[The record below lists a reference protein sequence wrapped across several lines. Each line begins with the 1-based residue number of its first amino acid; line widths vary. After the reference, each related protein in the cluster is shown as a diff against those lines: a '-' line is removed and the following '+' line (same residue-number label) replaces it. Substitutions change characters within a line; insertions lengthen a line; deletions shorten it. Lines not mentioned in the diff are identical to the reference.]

1 MQPSTRC
8 RLRRSALRD
17 PHHGCVNST
26 QPNPHTDELHGGHN
40 RITHQNLRLGQSPVD
55 EDGCPEE
62 EEVSLLSSCF
72 FTRRLKSRFYLV
84 VQSER
89 ITIIEASE
97 GHGPPERN
105 LHETTGPKID
115 EDNLSRGE
123 ERGASA
129 SCRQDTRSPTDPTP
143 VPSPQP
149 SQQHTP
155 EPPLQ
160 PSTRATPSLLGKRR
174 RDDGANKVLRQMLYE
189 SHRLDSLT
197 DAGNRQDAAFQQSM
211 LEAIWEV
218 TDAVQ
223 ASNGQQE
230 LLIQNVNL
238 LTLILLNQLEPPS
251 PH

>member
-1 MQPSTRC
+1 MAAIGCNMQPM
-8 RLRRSALRD
+8 AD
-17 PHHGCVNST
+17 PT
-26 QPNPHTDELHGGHN
+26 A
-40 RITHQNLRLGQSPVD
+40 
-55 EDGCPEE
+55 
-62 EEVSLLSSCF
+62 SSCF
-72 FTRRLKSRFYLV
+72 FTRRLKSRFHLV

-105 LHETTGPKID
+105 LHETSGPKID
-115 EDNLSRGE
+115 EDNLSRGD

-197 DAGNRQDAAFQQSM
+197 DARNRQDAAFQQSM

-238 LTLILLNQLEPPS
+238 LTLILQKQLEPPA

>member
-1 MQPSTRC
+1 MMSLPCALLALFIPSVVYFSLGGVSWFASTNQP
-8 RLRRSALRD
+8 
-17 PHHGCVNST
+17 H
-26 QPNPHTDELHGGHN
+26 
-40 RITHQNLRLGQSPVD
+40 
-55 EDGCPEE
+55 
-62 EEVSLLSSCF
+62 LLPC
-72 FTRRLKSRFYLV
+72 Y
-84 VQSER
+84 
-89 ITIIEASE
+89 
-97 GHGPPERN
+97 
-105 LHETTGPKID
+105 
-115 EDNLSRGE
+115 SRGD

-197 DAGNRQDAAFQQSM
+197 DARNRQDAAFQQSM

-223 ASNGQQE
+223 
-230 LLIQNVNL
+230 V
-238 LTLILLNQLEPPS
+238 
-251 PH
+251 

>member
-1 MQPSTRC
+1 M
-8 RLRRSALRD
+8 
-17 PHHGCVNST
+17 
-26 QPNPHTDELHGGHN
+26 
-40 RITHQNLRLGQSPVD
+40 
-55 EDGCPEE
+55 
-62 EEVSLLSSCF
+62 
-72 FTRRLKSRFYLV
+72 FYLV

-105 LHETTGPKID
+105 LHETSGPKID
-115 EDNLSRGE
+115 EDNLSRGD

-174 RDDGANKVLRQMLYE
+174 RDDGANNVLRQMLYE
-189 SHRLDSLT
+189 SHRLDSLP
-197 DAGNRQDAAFQQSM
+197 DARNRQDAAFQQSM
-211 LEAIWEV
+211 LEVCTRCAHC
-218 TDAVQ
+218 TLKSRSRHLKHKYQ
-223 ASNGQQE
+223 CS
-230 LLIQNVNL
+230 LLSTSTSV
-238 LTLILLNQLEPPS
+238 LTPLVGGGWDS
-251 PH
+251 

>member
-1 MQPSTRC
+1 MKY
-8 RLRRSALRD
+8 A
-17 PHHGCVNST
+17 
-26 QPNPHTDELHGGHN
+26 
-40 RITHQNLRLGQSPVD
+40 
-55 EDGCPEE
+55 
-62 EEVSLLSSCF
+62 
-72 FTRRLKSRFYLV
+72 
-84 VQSER
+84 
-89 ITIIEASE
+89 
-97 GHGPPERN
+97 
-105 LHETTGPKID
+105 TTMLPKIAVLYIYVKSS
-115 EDNLSRGE
+115 NTLYQMFCVFHHVMSTF
-123 ERGASA
+123 SF
-129 SCRQDTRSPTDPTP
+129 PTATT

-149 SQQHTP
+149 SP

-197 DAGNRQDAAFQQSM
+197 DARNRQDAAFQQSM

-238 LTLILLNQLEPPS
+238 LTLISQKQLEPPA

>member
-1 MQPSTRC
+1 MAAFKKT
-8 RLRRSALRD
+8 AD
-17 PHHGCVNST
+17 PT
-26 QPNPHTDELHGGHN
+26 A
-40 RITHQNLRLGQSPVD
+40 
-55 EDGCPEE
+55 
-62 EEVSLLSSCF
+62 SSCF

-97 GHGPPERN
+97 GHGPPERS
-105 LHETTGPKID
+105 LHETSGLKID
-115 EDNLSRGE
+115 EDNLSRGD

-160 PSTRATPSLLGKRR
+160 PSTCATPSLLEKRQ

-197 DAGNRQDAAFQQSM
+197 DARNRQDAAFQQSM
-211 LEAIWEV
+211 LEVCTRCALC
-218 TDAVQ
+218 TLKSRSRHLKHNYQ
-223 ASNGQQE
+223 CS
-230 LLIQNVNL
+230 LLSTSTSVL
-238 LTLILLNQLEPPS
+238 APLVGGS
-251 PH
+251 WDS

>member
-1 MQPSTRC
+1 MEAFCDGSVDYVDENFCEVDVEDGLGVARGEVKDVVPDR
-8 RLRRSALRD
+8 
-17 PHHGCVNST
+17 G
-26 QPNPHTDELHGGHN
+26 DELG
-40 RITHQNLRLGQSPVD
+40 V
-55 EDGCPEE
+55 
-62 EEVSLLSSCF
+62 
-72 FTRRLKSRFYLV
+72 
-84 VQSER
+84 
-89 ITIIEASE
+89 
-97 GHGPPERN
+97 
-105 LHETTGPKID
+105 
-115 EDNLSRGE
+115 
-123 ERGASA
+123 SA
-129 SCRQDTRSPTDPTP
+129 SCRQNTRSPTDPTP

-174 RDDGANKVLRQMLYE
+174 RDDGASDVLRQMLYE

-197 DAGNRQDAAFQQSM
+197 DTRNRQDAAFQQSM

-230 LLIQNVNL
+230 LLIRNVNL
-238 LTLILLNQLEPPS
+238 LTLILQKQLEPPA

>member
-1 MQPSTRC
+1 MKY
-8 RLRRSALRD
+8 A
-17 PHHGCVNST
+17 
-26 QPNPHTDELHGGHN
+26 
-40 RITHQNLRLGQSPVD
+40 
-55 EDGCPEE
+55 
-62 EEVSLLSSCF
+62 
-72 FTRRLKSRFYLV
+72 
-84 VQSER
+84 
-89 ITIIEASE
+89 
-97 GHGPPERN
+97 
-105 LHETTGPKID
+105 TTMLPKIAVLYIYVKSS
-115 EDNLSRGE
+115 NTLYQMFCVFHHVMSTF
-123 ERGASA
+123 SF
-129 SCRQDTRSPTDPTP
+129 PTATP
-143 VPSPQP
+143 VQSPQP

-197 DAGNRQDAAFQQSM
+197 DARNRQDAAFQQSM

-238 LTLILLNQLEPPS
+238 LTLILQKQLEPPA